1 MTQGSAGSRLVFD
14 RVTVRFAGVLAINE
28 LSFTIE
34 PGQLFGLIGPNGAGK
49 TSALNVISGVYRPAS
64 GTATFDGH
72 DLSRAAPYDI
82 ARLGI
87 ARTFQNLAL
96 FKGMSV
102 LDNILVGRYIH
113 RRSGLLA
120 GGLWLPSAS
129 RDEVRQREKAEEII
143 DLLEIQTHRHTV
155 VGGLPYGIQKRVEL
169 GRALAM
175 EPRLLLLDEPMAGM
189 NLEEKEDMARFI
201 LDVRE
206 TLAPAMLLIEHD
218 MRVVMD
224 IAERIAV
231 LDFGRK
237 IAEGTP
243 AEVQADAGV
252 VAAYLGTANSH
263 DATVE
268 QLLEEA
274 PAEA

>member
-1 MTQGSAGSRLVFD
+1 VTEARRGGRLVFD
-14 RVTVRFAGVLAINE
+14 NVTVRFAGVIAINSVS
-28 LSFTIE
+28 LTIE
-34 PGQLFGLIGPNGAGK
+34 PGRLVSLIGPNGAGK
-49 TSALNVISGVYRPAS
+49 TSALNVISGVYRPTS
-64 GTATFDGH
+64 GSARFDGH
-72 DLSRAAPYDI
+72 DLTRKAPYEI

-96 FKGMSV
+96 FKGLSV
-102 LDNILVGRYIH
+102 LDNLLVGRYIY
-113 RRSGLLA
+113 RRSGVLA
-120 GGLWLPSAS
+120 GGFWLPRAS
-129 RDEVRQREKAEEII
+129 RDEIRQREKVEEII
-143 DLLEIQTHRHTV
+143 DLLEIQTYRHQL
-155 VGGLPYGIQKRVEL
+155 VGSLAYGVQKRVEL

-206 TLAPAMLLIEHD
+206 TLAPSILLIEHD

-224 IAERIAV
+224 IAERVAV

-243 AEVQADAGV
+243 AEVQANPAV
-252 VAAYLGTANSH
+252 VAAYLGTEGHSEQ
-263 DATVE
+263 TVAR
-268 QLLEEA
+268 LIH
-274 PAEA
+274 